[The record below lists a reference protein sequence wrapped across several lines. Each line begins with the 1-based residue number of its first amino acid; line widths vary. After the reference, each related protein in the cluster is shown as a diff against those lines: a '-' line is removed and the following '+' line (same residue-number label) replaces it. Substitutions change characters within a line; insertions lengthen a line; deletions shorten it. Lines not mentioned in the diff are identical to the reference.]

1 MAQTIATREGYGE
14 TLVELVKEGYDIM
27 AVEADLSGST
37 TTKKLQD
44 LDPKRLVNVG
54 IAEQNMIGVASGLSL
69 VGKTV
74 FTGSFAAFG
83 TGRCYDQIR
92 NTVCY
97 AGLNVKVAPT
107 HAGISV
113 GPDGGSHQMLE
124 DVSLMRG
131 LPGMNVLIPADYW
144 AAKQA
149 VRIAAT
155 TPGPFYIRLGRAKVP
170 TVYEE
175 GTVLEL
181 GKSYV
186 LREGTDVTLVAGGIE
201 VAQALLAA
209 DELAKDGISAEVI
222 DVFSVK
228 PFDKPTLLASIEK
241 TGCVV
246 TCEEHSTVGGLGSAV
261 ADIIGENHPCPSSA
275 SACVTCSARAASPM
289 SCLQNTAWMPS
300 ASLPRPRRHRAQVA
314 GDSTRSPLCHFERS
328 VAKSRNLPTR
338 DLSTPVPGGTSSRDD
353 RGPRWRPLQ
362 SR

>member
-1 MAQTIATREGYGE
+1 MAEMIATRAGFGE
-14 TLVELVKEGYDIM
+14 TLVELMNEGVDVM

-44 LDPKRLVNVG
+44 ADPSRFVNVG
-54 IAEQNMIGVASGLSL
+54 IAEQNMIDVAAGLSL
-69 VGKTV
+69 AGKIV

-97 AGLNVKVAPT
+97 ADLNVKVAPT
-107 HAGISV
+107 HAGVTV

-131 LPGMNVLIPADYW
+131 LPGMNVLVPADYW

-149 VRIAAT
+149 IRIAAT
-155 TPGPFYIRLGRAKVP
+155 TPGPFYIRLGRANVP
-170 TVYEE
+170 CVYDKDAK
-175 GTVLEL
+175 LEL

-186 LREGTDVTLVAGGIE
+186 LREGTDVTLVAGGVE
-201 VAQALLAA
+201 VAQALEAA
-209 DELAKDGISAEVI
+209 ELLKEEGISAEVI

-228 PFDKPTLLASIEK
+228 PFDKATLISSIKK

-261 ADIIGENHPCPSSA
+261 ADIIGENY
-275 SACVTCSARAASPM
+275 
-289 SCLQNTAWMPS
+289 
-300 ASLPRPRRHRAQVA
+300 
-314 GDSTRSPLCHFERS
+314 
-328 VAKSRNLPTR
+328 
-338 DLSTPVPGGTSSRDD
+338 PVPLERVGVRDQFGTSGEPDELLAEYGLDAKGIALKARSAVARK
-353 RGPRWRPLQ
+353 
-362 SR
+362 

>member
-1 MAQTIATREGYGE
+1 MADKIATRAGYGE
-14 TLVELVKEGYDIM
+14 TLVELLEEGVDIM

-37 TTKKLQD
+37 TTKKLGD
-44 LDPKRLVNVG
+44 ADPARLVNVG
-54 IAEQNMIGVASGLSL
+54 IAEQNMIDVAAGLSL
-69 VGKTV
+69 AGKVV

-97 AGLNVKVAPT
+97 AGLNVKIAPT
-107 HAGISV
+107 HSGVTV

-131 LPGMNVLIPADYW
+131 LPGMNVLVPADYW

-170 TVYEE
+170 EVYDKD
-175 GTVLEL
+175 TVLEL

-186 LREGTDVTLVAGGIE
+186 LREGADVTLVAGGIE
-201 VAQALLAA
+201 VAEALKAA
-209 DELAKDGISAEVI
+209 DILAEDGISAEVI

-228 PFDKPTLLASIEK
+228 PFDKPTLLSSVAK

-261 ADIIGENHPCPSSA
+261 ADIIGENCPVPLERVGVRDAFGTSGEPDELL
-275 SACVTCSARAASPM
+275 VEYGLDAASI
-289 SCLQNTAWMPS
+289 A
-300 ASLPRPRRHRAQVA
+300 
-314 GDSTRSPLCHFERS
+314 
-328 VAKSRNLPTR
+328 AKAKAAIARK
-338 DLSTPVPGGTSSRDD
+338 
-353 RGPRWRPLQ
+353 
-362 SR
+362 

>member
-1 MAQTIATREGYGE
+1 MAQSIATREGYGE
-14 TLVELVKEGYDIM
+14 TLVELVKEGHDIM

-44 LDPKRLVNVG
+44 YDSSRLVNVG
-54 IAEQNMIGVASGLSL
+54 IAEQNMIGVAAGLSL
-69 VGKTV
+69 AGKIV

-97 AGLNVKVAPT
+97 ASLDVKVAPT
-107 HAGISV
+107 HAGITV

-170 TVYEE
+170 TVYDEH
-175 GTVLEL
+175 TVLEL

-186 LREGTDVTLVAGGIE
+186 LREGDDVTLVAGGE
-201 VAQALLAA
+201 VAQALIAADQLAA
-209 DELAKDGISAEVI
+209 EGISAEVI

-261 ADIIGENHPCPSSA
+261 ADIIGENHPVPLERVGVRDMFGTSGEPDELLA
-275 SACVTCSARAASPM
+275 EYGLDAAGIAAKARAAI
-289 SCLQNTAWMPS
+289 A
-300 ASLPRPRRHRAQVA
+300 R
-314 GDSTRSPLCHFERS
+314 
-328 VAKSRNLPTR
+328 K
-338 DLSTPVPGGTSSRDD
+338 
-353 RGPRWRPLQ
+353 
-362 SR
+362 

>member
-1 MAQTIATREGYGE
+1 MADKIATRAGYGE
-14 TLVELVKEGYDIM
+14 TLVELLEEGVDIM

-37 TTKKLQD
+37 TTKKLGD
-44 LDPKRLVNVG
+44 ADSGRLVNVG
-54 IAEQNMIGVASGLSL
+54 IAEQSMIDVAAGLSL
-69 VGKTV
+69 AGKVV

-107 HAGISV
+107 HSGVTV

-131 LPGMNVLIPADYW
+131 LPGMRVLVPADYW

-149 VRIAAT
+149 IRIAAL

-170 TVYEE
+170 EVYDKD
-175 GTVLEL
+175 TVLEL

-186 LREGTDVTLVAGGIE
+186 LREGADITLVAAGIE
-201 VAQALLAA
+201 VAEALKAA
-209 DELAKDGISAEVI
+209 DILAEQGIDAEVI

-228 PFDKPTLLASIEK
+228 PFDKPTLLSSVAK

-261 ADIIGENHPCPSSA
+261 ADIIGENAPVPLERVGVRDAFGTSGEPDELLA
-275 SACVTCSARAASPM
+275 EYGLDAASIA
-289 SCLQNTAWMPS
+289 LK
-300 ASLPRPRRHRAQVA
+300 
-314 GDSTRSPLCHFERS
+314 
-328 VAKSRNLPTR
+328 AKAAIARK
-338 DLSTPVPGGTSSRDD
+338 
-353 RGPRWRPLQ
+353 
-362 SR
+362 

>member
-1 MAQTIATREGYGE
+1 MADKIATRAGYGE
-14 TLVELVKEGYDIM
+14 TLVELLEEGVDIM

-37 TTKKLQD
+37 TTKKLGD
-44 LDPKRLVNVG
+44 ADSGRLVNVG
-54 IAEQNMIGVASGLSL
+54 IAEQSMIDVAAGLSL
-69 VGKTV
+69 AGKVV

-107 HAGISV
+107 HSGVTV

-131 LPGMNVLIPADYW
+131 LPGMRVLVPADYW

-149 VRIAAT
+149 IRIAAL

-170 TVYEE
+170 EVYDKD
-175 GTVLEL
+175 TVLEL

-186 LREGTDVTLVAGGIE
+186 LREGADVTLVAAGIE
-201 VAQALLAA
+201 VAEALKAA
-209 DELAKDGISAEVI
+209 DILAEQGIDAEVI

-228 PFDKPTLLASIEK
+228 PFDKPTLLSSVAK

-246 TCEEHSTVGGLGSAV
+246 TCEEQSTVGGLGSAV
-261 ADIIGENHPCPSSA
+261 ADIIGENAPVPLERVGVRDAFGTSGEPDELLA
-275 SACVTCSARAASPM
+275 EYGLDAASIA
-289 SCLQNTAWMPS
+289 LK
-300 ASLPRPRRHRAQVA
+300 
-314 GDSTRSPLCHFERS
+314 
-328 VAKSRNLPTR
+328 AKAAIARK
-338 DLSTPVPGGTSSRDD
+338 
-353 RGPRWRPLQ
+353 
-362 SR
+362 

>member
-1 MAQTIATREGYGE
+1 MADKIATRAGYGE
-14 TLVELVKEGYDIM
+14 TLVELLEEGVDIM

-37 TTKKLQD
+37 TTKKLGD
-44 LDPKRLVNVG
+44 ADSGRLVNVG
-54 IAEQNMIGVASGLSL
+54 IAEQSMIDVAAGLSL
-69 VGKTV
+69 AGKVV

-107 HAGISV
+107 HSGVTV

-131 LPGMNVLIPADYW
+131 LPGMRVLVPADYW

-149 VRIAAT
+149 IRIAAL

-170 TVYEE
+170 EVYDKD
-175 GTVLEL
+175 TVLEL

-186 LREGTDVTLVAGGIE
+186 LREGADVTLVAAGIE
-201 VAQALLAA
+201 VAEALKAA
-209 DELAKDGISAEVI
+209 DILAEQGIDAEVI

-228 PFDKPTLLASIEK
+228 PFDKPTLLSSVAK

-261 ADIIGENHPCPSSA
+261 ADIIGETAPVPLERVGVRDAFGTSGEPDELLA
-275 SACVTCSARAASPM
+275 EYGLDAASIA
-289 SCLQNTAWMPS
+289 LK
-300 ASLPRPRRHRAQVA
+300 
-314 GDSTRSPLCHFERS
+314 
-328 VAKSRNLPTR
+328 AKAAIARK
-338 DLSTPVPGGTSSRDD
+338 
-353 RGPRWRPLQ
+353 
-362 SR
+362 

>member
-1 MAQTIATREGYGE
+1 MADMIATRAGYGE
-14 TLVELVKEGYDIM
+14 TLVELLNEGVDIM

-37 TTKKLQD
+37 TTKKLQEA
-44 LDPKRLVNVG
+44 DPDRFVNVG
-54 IAEQNMIGVASGLSL
+54 IAEQNMIDVAAGLSL
-69 VGKTV
+69 AGKVV

-107 HAGISV
+107 HAGVTV

-131 LPGMNVLIPADYW
+131 LPGMNVLVPADYW

-149 VRIAAT
+149 IRIAAT

-170 TVYEE
+170 CVYDEN
-175 GTVLEL
+175 TKLEL

-186 LREGTDVTLVAGGIE
+186 LREGTDVTLVASGVE
-201 VAQALLAA
+201 VAQALQAA
-209 DELAKDGISAEVI
+209 ELLEQEGISAEVV

-228 PFDKPTLLASIEK
+228 PFDKPTLFASVEK

-246 TCEEHSTVGGLGSAV
+246 TCEEHSTVGGVGSAV
-261 ADIIGENHPCPSSA
+261 ADIIGENC
-275 SACVTCSARAASPM
+275 
-289 SCLQNTAWMPS
+289 
-300 ASLPRPRRHRAQVA
+300 
-314 GDSTRSPLCHFERS
+314 
-328 VAKSRNLPTR
+328 
-338 DLSTPVPGGTSSRDD
+338 PVPLERVGVRDVFGTSGDPDELLAEYGLDAKGIVTKAKAAIARK
-353 RGPRWRPLQ
+353 
-362 SR
+362 